1 MTKLSKILQIALYL
15 FILNIFIAEKAFAV
29 CPVCT
34 IAVAGG
40 VGLSR
45 WLGIDDTIISFWI
58 GGLTVS
64 LIIWTLNWFDKKNI
78 KFFSKNIII
87 VVMYYGLIVA
97 PLFYTGI
104 MGHPLNKMWGID
116 KLLIGIILG
125 SIGFLGGVKIYD
137 YLKKKNNNRA
147 HFPFQKVVMP
157 ILPLVILSI
166 IFYFITI
173 R

>member
-1 MTKLSKILQIALYL
+1 MIKLSKTLQVSFYL
-15 FILNIFIAEKAFAV
+15 FFLNIFIAEKAFAV

-45 WLGIDDTIISFWI
+45 WLGIDDTVIGLWI
-58 GGLTVS
+58 GGLTMS

-78 KFFSKNIII
+78 KFIGRKIITTI
-87 VVMYYGLIVA
+87 SYYGLMVV

-104 MGHPLNKMWGID
+104 MGHPLNKMWGMD

-125 SIGFLGGVKIYD
+125 TIGFLGGVKTYD

-147 HFPFQKVVMP
+147 YFPFQKVAMP

-166 IFYFITI
+166 IFYFITV